1 MIMLKRFIVLML
13 AGVLVLPL
21 SAQKKAKKEKNA
33 PAPVAEAPVA
43 RKPAEPVMVT
53 SVEGITEY
61 RLENGMRVLL
71 FPDPSKQTVTVNVTY
86 LVGSKHEN
94 YGETGM
100 AHLLEH
106 LVFKGTPK
114 YPFNIM
120 KELEDRGA
128 DFNGTTWLDRT
139 NYFETLSASDENL
152 RWALEMEADRMV
164 NSFIAQKDLDSEMT
178 VVRNEFESG
187 ENSPVRVLMQRI
199 MAGAYEW
206 HNYGKST
213 IGSRADI
220 ENVPIDRLQAF
231 YRMYYQPDNAVLIL
245 AGKFDSAKTIGWV
258 NETFGAIPRPERALP
273 VFYTRDPVQDGER
286 TVTVRRVGDIQW
298 MGMGHK
304 ISSGTHPD
312 YAPISVVNE
321 ILGNSPSGRLYKN
334 LVETKMATSVFNF
347 GFQTKEPGF
356 SMAFAQVPKDKSLE
370 DARKAMA
377 KTFDELTSKPIT
389 QEELDRAKTSILK
402 QIELNLN
409 NASRI
414 GVAMSDFVAMGD
426 WRLYFLYR
434 DQVEAVTLDEVNRV
448 AKHYFK
454 PDNRTTGLFVPTEK
468 PDRAE
473 IPEDP
478 SVEELV
484 KNYKGKEAVA
494 SGEEF
499 DPSPKNIEA
508 RTERGTLANGM
519 KVAYLPK
526 KTRGESVQVR
536 MTMRFGDEKNLIGKG
551 SDGQFAGR
559 MLNRGTAT
567 MTRQQIQ
574 DEFDRL
580 KARVNIFGGATSVS
594 VFIETTRPNLPEV
607 LKLVDDILKNANF
620 PSDEFEKMKAEAIA
634 GIESNRSEPQAIAST
649 TLSKHLSP
657 YPKGDPRYAE
667 SFDESIEAIKAV
679 KLENVK
685 KFHKDFYGANNGTLA
700 VVGDFDTKEIDGL
713 VRQYWG
719 NWNSKAGYK
728 RLEAKIKEVAPIDQ
742 RIETPDKA
750 NAFFLAQFNWVYSD
764 NEADYPALVLGHY
777 ILGGGTASRLFS
789 RIRGQEGI
797 SYGVGSGFSAGNLDK
812 VGTFNAYA
820 IYAPENVGRLE
831 ETFKEEIMKVVTE
844 GFTAEEIQNAKTGW
858 MQSRIVG
865 RAQDAS
871 VAGSLNNYLFTGRDF
886 AWDEELEKK
895 VMALTVEEVN
905 AAMKKHLDYN
915 KLNMVKAGD
924 FNKSK

>member
-1 MIMLKRFIVLML
+1 
-13 AGVLVLPL
+13 
-21 SAQKKAKKEKNA
+21 
-33 PAPVAEAPVA
+33 
-43 RKPAEPVMVT
+43 
-53 SVEGITEY
+53 
-61 RLENGMRVLL
+61 
-71 FPDPSKQTVTVNVTY
+71 
-86 LVGSKHEN
+86 
-94 YGETGM
+94 
-100 AHLLEH
+100 
-106 LVFKGTPK
+106 
-114 YPFNIM
+114 
-120 KELEDRGA
+120 
-128 DFNGTTWLDRT
+128 
-139 NYFETLSASDENL
+139 
-152 RWALEMEADRMV
+152 
-164 NSFIAQKDLDSEMT
+164 
-178 VVRNEFESG
+178 
-187 ENSPVRVLMQRI
+187 
-199 MAGAYEW
+199 
-206 HNYGKST
+206 
-213 IGSRADI
+213 
-220 ENVPIDRLQAF
+220 
-231 YRMYYQPDNAVLIL
+231 
-245 AGKFDSAKTIGWV
+245 
-258 NETFGAIPRPERALP
+258 
-273 VFYTRDPVQDGER
+273 
-286 TVTVRRVGDIQW
+286 
-298 MGMGHK
+298 
-304 ISSGTHPD
+304 
-312 YAPISVVNE
+312 
-321 ILGNSPSGRLYKN
+321 
-334 LVETKMATSVFNF
+334 
-347 GFQTKEPGF
+347 
-356 SMAFAQVPKDKSLE
+356 
-370 DARKAMA
+370 
-377 KTFDELTSKPIT
+377 
-389 QEELDRAKTSILK
+389 
-402 QIELNLN
+402 
-409 NASRI
+409 
-414 GVAMSDFVAMGD
+414 
-426 WRLYFLYR
+426 
-434 DQVEAVTLDEVNRV
+434 
-448 AKHYFK
+448 
-454 PDNRTTGLFVPTEK
+454 
-468 PDRAE
+468 
-473 IPEDP
+473 
-478 SVEELV
+478 
-484 KNYKGKEAVA
+484 VA

-865 RAQDAS
+865 RAQDTS

-915 KLNMVKAGD
+915 KLNMVKAGE